1 MSEDRRR
8 ILEMVAK
15 GAISVD
21 EAERLLQAVGADAP
35 VTVAERPAAKRLPK
49 YLRVIV
55 NSVDNDQVNVRVPLQ
70 LIRAGVKLGALLP
83 KEAQG
88 KVEEALE
95 QKGVTFDFD
104 IKNLTPE
111 NIESLI
117 EALGELAVD
126 IDSKDGDVV
135 RVFCE

>member
-1 MSEDRRR
+1 MWRE
-8 ILEMVAK
+8 
-15 GAISVD
+15 
-21 EAERLLQAVGADAP
+21 
-35 VTVAERPAAKRLPK
+35 
-49 YLRVIV
+49 YLMAT
-55 NSVDNDQVNVRVPLQ
+55 Q
-70 LIRAGVKLGALLP
+70 
-83 KEAQG
+83 
-88 KVEEALE
+88 VEEALE

-111 NIESLI
+111 NIESLM